1 MVYDGGV
8 TMELRDVAAADLP
21 VVVEM
26 NRAAMPAVSD
36 ASLEDMAWYA
46 EHAAYFKV
54 ATDGDRLS
62 GFLIAFT
69 PEASYTSENF
79 RWFQA
84 RYADFVYVDRIV
96 VTEGARGHGLGQ
108 RFYEDVEEFARGLA
122 TRVTCEV
129 NIRPRNEGSLRFHAR
144 LGFQEA
150 GTQETEGGKKAVAL
164 LVKPLGV

>member
-1 MVYDGGV
+1 
-8 TMELRDVAAADLP
+8 MELRDVTAEDLP

-54 ATDGDRLS
+54 ATDGDGLS

-69 PEASYTSENF
+69 PGSSYASENY
-79 RWFQA
+79 RWFDA
-84 RYADFVYVDRIV
+84 RYDGFVYVDRIV
-96 VTEGARGHGLGQ
+96 IAEDARGHGLGQ

-122 TRVTCEV
+122 TRITCEV
-129 NIRPRNEGSLRFHAR
+129 NTRPPNEGSLRFHTR
-144 LGFQEA
+144 LGFEEA
-150 GTQETEGGKKAVAL
+150 GTQDTEGGKKTVAL
-164 LVKPLGV
+164 LVKPLSL

>member
-1 MVYDGGV
+1 MAGV
-8 TMELRDVAAADLP
+8 TMEIRDVTAADLP

-54 ATDGDRLS
+54 ATDGDALC

-69 PEASYTSENF
+69 PGASYGSENY

-96 VTEGARGHGLGQ
+96 VADGARGRGLGQ
-108 RFYEDVEEFARGLA
+108 RFYEDVERFALGRA
-122 TRVTCEV
+122 TRITCEV
-129 NIRPRNEGSLRFHAR
+129 NIRPRNEGSLRFHSR
-144 LGFQEA
+144 LGFEEA
-150 GTQETEGGKKAVAL
+150 GTQDTEGGKKAVAL
-164 LVKPLGV
+164 LVKPLG